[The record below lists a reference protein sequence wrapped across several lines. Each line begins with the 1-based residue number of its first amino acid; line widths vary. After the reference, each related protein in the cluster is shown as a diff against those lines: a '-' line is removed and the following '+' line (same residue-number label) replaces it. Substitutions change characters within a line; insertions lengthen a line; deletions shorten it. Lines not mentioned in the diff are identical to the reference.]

1 MFGSKTS
8 KSPNNSC
15 AAPAFLTGRFS
26 ASRHTPVRA
35 DVKSCSQCGQTNDL
49 GALFCTRCGFRFAPP
64 PLRQKTRE
72 FPTVFV
78 IILLLSA
85 GTVAAKFA
93 VGRFQLREVGV
104 RFAAGLRQFDQPR
117 EREFNARR
125 DADQKRADD
134 EEAAQKAR
142 LADSAVVSG
151 ELARANHVKEWQ
163 KRLAH
168 DPEFAESA
176 FERAMLKMQKV
187 GSDPSLAAREA
198 LEEVARLAA
207 PPGSRIEVTNVQE
220 KFSVRVAF
228 KMSATTH
235 GEAGASTKHRSTATM
250 RREAEEIS
258 ALVVKEVFDYC
269 GARGIARLSVSCNHG
284 LRHSNIPKAATDE
297 ERKEL
302 EKRSRTIMVCIYRIV
317 IDESRA
323 AFVPSWRDISIPRVK
338 DMMHLDYD
346 GITGLKLTDVVR
358 GPAEEE
364 DPNMPLEF

>member
-1 MFGSKTS
+1 
-8 KSPNNSC
+8 
-15 AAPAFLTGRFS
+15 
-26 ASRHTPVRA
+26 
-35 DVKSCSQCGQTNDL
+35 
-49 GALFCTRCGFRFAPP
+49 
-64 PLRQKTRE
+64 
-72 FPTVFV
+72 V

-93 VGRFQLREVGV
+93 VDRFQLRTVQA
-104 RFAAGLRQFDQPR
+104 RFAAGLREFDQPR
-117 EREFNARR
+117 EQEFNARR
-125 DADQKRADD
+125 DADQKRGDG

-142 LADSAVVSG
+142 LADSAAVSG
-151 ELARANHVKEWQ
+151 ELAHANHVKEWQ

-187 GSDPSLAAREA
+187 GNDPSLAAREA

-207 PPGSRIEVTNVQE
+207 PPGSRIEVTNVQDR
-220 KFSVRVAF
+220 FSVRVAF
-228 KMSATTH
+228 KMSATTY
-235 GEAGASTKHRSTATM
+235 GEAGASTKHRSTETM

-284 LRHSNIPKAATDE
+284 IRHSNIPKAATDE

-317 IDESRA
+317 IDESKA
-323 AFVPSWRDISIPRVK
+323 AFVPSWRDISIPRVR
-338 DMMHLDYD
+338 DMMRVDYD
-346 GITGLKLTDVVR
+346 GITGLKLADVVR
-358 GPAEEE
+358 GPAEE
-364 DPNMPLEF
+364 DPNMLLEF